1 MKELNAIE
9 NELNKLRIA
18 DFFIPTYSYV
28 SVVELSNYL
37 AGKSDEDPYEN
48 PHVKARISRT
58 LMQNIFVS
66 IQWINVETKH
76 ITGTCYQWK
85 KENH

>member
-37 AGKSDEDPYEN
+37 AGKSDEILMKILMCKLDYIQN
-48 PHVKARISRT
+48 Y

-66 IQWINVETKH
+66 IH
-76 ITGTCYQWK
+76 G
-85 KENH
+85 